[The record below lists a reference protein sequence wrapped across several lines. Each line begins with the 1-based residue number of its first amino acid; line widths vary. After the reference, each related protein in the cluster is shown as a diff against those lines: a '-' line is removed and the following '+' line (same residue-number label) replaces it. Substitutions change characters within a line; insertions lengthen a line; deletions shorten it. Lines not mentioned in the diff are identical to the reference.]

1 MTSMPK
7 CFTSG
12 ARLAPKEDKKLFVAA
27 YVTPKRDALLASLE
41 ATFWMGE
48 YVTLGEEEE
57 CQAFGD
63 DPTAKYIDL
72 DVLLAEALS

>member
-27 YVTPKRDALLASLE
+27 YVTPKGDGIQAAADEVNTMHPLSSLSI
-41 ATFWMGE
+41 
-48 YVTLGEEEE
+48 
-57 CQAFGD
+57 
-63 DPTAKYIDL
+63 YIRHGRP
-72 DVLLAEALS
+72 SQQTNMK

>member
-27 YVTPKRDALLASLE
+27 YVTPKGD
-41 ATFWMGE
+41 GI
-48 YVTLGEEEE
+48 
-57 CQAFGD
+57 QAAAD
-63 DPTAKYIDL
+63 EVNIVHP
-72 DVLLAEALS
+72 LSFLSIYTRHGHHAQQTNMN